1 MSDTKRVKLTIS
13 YDGTH
18 YHGFQFQNN
27 AVTVQGEF
35 ENSLKKLF
43 GKEIKITGCS
53 RTDAGVHAE
62 KFVLHADIPAFFPA
76 NKIHLALNTFLPEDI
91 SVLHGEDTDEAFHA
105 RYSCTEKTYKYMI
118 VNRAVRDPFYRTKAW
133 HFPYHLDV
141 DAMNKAALDIIGE
154 QDFSSFM
161 AQGSPVSSTV
171 RNVKSCFVEKS
182 GDLVCLYITAN
193 GFLYNMVRIV
203 TGTLTAAG
211 TGKLSE
217 SVKDIIAS
225 HDRTRAGIT
234 APPQGLY
241 LYEVKY

>member
-1 MSDTKRVKLTIS
+1 MSETKRVKLTIS
-13 YDGTH
+13 YDGTRF
-18 YHGFQFQNN
+18 HGFQFQNN

-35 ENSLKKLF
+35 ESSLAKLF

-62 KFVLHADIPAFFPA
+62 RFVLHADIPSFFPT
-76 NKIHLALNTFLPEDI
+76 NKIHLALNTFLPDDI
-91 SVLHGEDTDEAFHA
+91 SVLSGEDTDEAFHA
-105 RYSCTEKTYKYMI
+105 RYSCVEKTYRYVI
-118 VNRAVRDPFYRTKAW
+118 LNRTVRDPFYVTKAW
-133 HFPYHLDV
+133 HFPYVLNV
-141 DAMNKAALDIIGE
+141 DDMNKAAEDIIGE

-161 AQGSPVSSTV
+161 AQGSPVSSTI
-171 RNVKSCFVEKS
+171 RNVKSCYVERN

-203 TGTLTAAG
+203 TGTLAAAG
-211 TGKLSE
+211 TGKLTE
-217 SVKDIIAS
+217 SVKEIISS